1 MGWIFP
7 PLFFEEH
14 MKKNLIFLFLVIS
27 SLGFSQSPSD
37 IAEAQLKAYNARDID
52 AFMAVFS
59 DDVTLWNLGDTLPW
73 ANGATKAREIYANL
87 FASSPDLHSEVLSRT
102 VIGNKVLDYERITGR
117 KNGEVLFLIMV
128 YEVKNGKI
136 FRATTIREE

>member
-1 MGWIFP
+1 
-7 PLFFEEH
+7 

-27 SLGFSQSPSD
+27 SLGLSQSPSD
-37 IAEAQLKAYNARDID
+37 VAEAQLKAYNAHDID

-59 DDVTLWNLGDTLPW
+59 EDITLWNLGDSTPR
-73 ANGATKAREIYANL
+73 ASGAEQMRIIYAKL

-117 KNGEVLFLIMV
+117 KGGEVLFLIMV

-136 FRATTIREE
+136 FRATAIREE

>member
-1 MGWIFP
+1 MKATIAV
-7 PLFFEEH
+7 LFT
-14 MKKNLIFLFLVIS
+14 IIS
-27 SLGFSQSPSD
+27 FISFTQSPTD

-59 DDVTLWNLGDTLPW
+59 DDITLWNLGDSIPR
-73 ANGATKAREIYANL
+73 ASGAEQVSTIYTKL

-117 KNGEVLFLIMV
+117 KDGEVLFLIMV
-128 YEVKNGKI
+128 YEIKNGKI
-136 FRATTIREE
+136 FRATAIREE

>member
-1 MGWIFP
+1 
-7 PLFFEEH
+7 

-37 IAEAQLKAYNARDID
+37 IAEAQLKAYNAHDID

-59 DDVTLWNLGDTLPW
+59 EDVALWNLGDSTFW
-73 ANGATKAREIYANL
+73 ASGAAQVRTTYAKL

-117 KNGEVLFLIMV
+117 KGSDVLFLIMV
-128 YEVKNGKI
+128 YEIKDGKI
-136 FRATTIREE
+136 FRATAIREE